1 MGHQPGPLLGCGRK
15 AVDKEPLVELE
26 GQREAQLPGKGERM
40 LEIRA
45 GMGTL
50 PTVRPSP
57 ATQCEP
63 LSATTP
69 SQGIPSSTSRSF
81 AARPVAM

>member
-1 MGHQPGPLLGCGRK
+1 
-15 AVDKEPLVELE
+15 
-26 GQREAQLPGKGERM
+26 M